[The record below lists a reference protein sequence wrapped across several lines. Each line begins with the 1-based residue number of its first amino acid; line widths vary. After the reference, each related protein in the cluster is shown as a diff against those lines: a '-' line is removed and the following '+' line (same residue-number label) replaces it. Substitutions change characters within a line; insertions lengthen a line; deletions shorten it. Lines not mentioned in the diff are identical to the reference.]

1 MMISYTESGLF
12 STDASCRLIN
22 QNSEQFSERKKGG
35 DTIFSV
41 VKEDWL
47 PACYQFVC
55 EDRVKVRLHHD
66 SCHSRFA

>member
-1 MMISYTESGLF
+1 MISYTESGLF
-12 STDASCRLIN
+12 STDASCRLK
-22 QNSEQFSERKKGG
+22 SKFRAVFWEKERG

-55 EDRVKVRLHHD
+55 EDRVKVRLRHD
-66 SCHSRFA
+66 SRHSRFA